1 MPDSTNNF
9 VVDAVN
15 GPVNAQT
22 VTRNDFITTLQQLN
36 YAEGNIRSI
45 DELSG
50 TAGLVALDGSGAAN
64 VRTITG
70 ATGLTVTNG
79 DGTGNPEIS
88 LNAPHTFRQTYNDT
102 SSNTVSDTKLYN
114 IISSGA
120 GSPFTLSAPA
130 AGYITVKNIINATSS
145 FITIQSPDWGPAGLG
160 NVRVSA
166 GETLTIVSNTAGK
179 WYPQHVTEHDVNP
192 FGAIYRSSAAA
203 TGLTTSYQ
211 ALSLTTATHS
221 NMTDFAMPG
230 NGQLQYTGD
239 IPVDAEIHVSLSGG
253 IDVNSAHTIDFVIVK
268 YDASATSS
276 TVITQTEQQF
286 FFNTLADRKN
296 ISLIGHIEMD
306 QNDYVSVH
314 VKADSTVNFTPTKF
328 YMSASGHRIIT
339 T

>member
-15 GPVNAQT
+15 GPIPSDT
-22 VTRNDFITTLQQLN
+22 VTRSEFITALQQLN

-50 TAGLVALDGSGAAN
+50 TAGFISLDGSGSAS
-64 VRTITG
+64 VRTISGT
-70 ATGLTVTNG
+70 TGLSVSNG
-79 DGTGNPEIS
+79 DGSSNPEIS

-102 SSNTVSDTKLYN
+102 SSNTVNDTKLYN
-114 IISSGA
+114 IISSGN
-120 GSPFTLSAPA
+120 SFTLSTPET
-130 AGYITVKNIINATSS
+130 GYVTVKNIINATSS
-145 FITIQSPDWGPAGLG
+145 FITITSPDWGPAGLG
-160 NVRVSA
+160 DVRVSE

-203 TGLTTSYQ
+203 TALTTSYQ

-253 IDVNSAHTIDFVIVK
+253 IDVNSARTIDFVIVK
-268 YDASATSS
+268 YDASAASS

-286 FFNTLADRKN
+286 FFSTLVDRKN

-339 T
+339 A